1 MMSLARTFPAIQSE
15 ASPSGVFYN
24 AATAGVYWTSSVR
37 FISDGAV
44 TVWVAG
50 FNFGSVRSD
59 TLGISFSGKRVR
71 LVRGGD
77 DFDGLE

>member
-15 ASPSGVFYN
+15 VSPSGVFYN

-37 FISDGAV
+37 FVSGSTV

-50 FNFGSVRSD
+50 FNFGSVRSE
-59 TLGISFSGKRVR
+59 TLGIFGGNRVR